1 MSAIWPM
8 ARIRPSLRNF
18 FESIGEVKSAEVVID
33 RTTNRSKGF
42 GFVEMMAEGGAQE
55 AMESLNGQPL
65 DGRPIKIDFAKPK
78 EDRPRSF
85 SGSSDR
91 PSGGY
96 APRSN
101 GGYSGGSGGG
111 GGYSSPASNS
121 GGYGGGASGGPSSS
135 SASGGAGSGGNNRN
149 SRDKDK
155 SRERDTDRGGRGRY
169 SDDYD
174 N

>member
-1 MSAIWPM
+1 MSGTRLYVGNLAYGTNE
-8 ARIRPSLRNF
+8 ASLRNF
-18 FESIGEVKSAEVVID
+18 FESVGEVKSAEVVID
-33 RTTNRSKGF
+33 RATNRSKGF
-42 GFVEMMAEGGAQE
+42 GFVEMMAVDGAQE
-55 AMESLNGQPL
+55 AMEQLNGQPL

-85 SGSSDR
+85 SGNGDR

-96 APRSN
+96 APRPS
-101 GGYSGGSGGG
+101 GGYSGGASSGS
-111 GGYSSPASNS
+111 GYSSPASNGASS
-121 GGYGGGASGGPSSS
+121 GSASSSGGASGNG
-135 SASGGAGSGGNNRN
+135 RN

-155 SRERDTDRGGRGRY
+155 SRERDSDRGGRGRY

>member
-1 MSAIWPM
+1 MSGTRLYVGNLAYGTNE
-8 ARIRPSLRNF
+8 ASLRNF
-18 FESIGEVKSAEVVID
+18 FESVGEVKSAEVVID
-33 RTTNRSKGF
+33 RATNRSKGF
-42 GFVEMMAEGGAQE
+42 GFVEMMAENGATE
-55 AMESLNGQPL
+55 AMEQLNGQPL

-85 SGSSDR
+85 SGNGDR

-96 APRSN
+96 APRSSS
-101 GGYSGGSGGG
+101 GYVGGG
-111 GGYSSPASNS
+111 GNGYSSPPSNN
-121 GGYGGGASGGPSSS
+121 GGGFGGGAS
-135 SASGGAGSGGNNRN
+135 SGGASGNGRN

-155 SRERDTDRGGRGRY
+155 SRERDSDRGGRGRY